1 MASLIRM
8 PGISADAEEAAL
20 VEWFVEEGQE
30 IASGSAL
37 AAVETEKA
45 TVDIDADEG
54 GVIFKLLAEPGTPV
68 AVGAPI
74 AVLIAVGESTDD
86 PQAIL
91 DSVGLGGSTTSAAA
105 QPAEEEPPAPAP
117 VADAP
122 AAAAAD
128 EDTAT
133 PEASHAPTGEDTA
146 GQPAASTPHGERL
159 FASPIVRRL
168 AREQG
173 IDLSTVTGT
182 GPGGRIVRD
191 DLANARPSQASA
203 SADPVA
209 GAPSAPARPEAGM
222 SPHSKLRVAVA
233 NALAGSK
240 RTAPH
245 FYLTVRCDVGRLME
259 LRSQVNE
266 NASTRISVNDF
277 IIKAV
282 AEAFVDVPGMN
293 VQWHDEG
300 LLTLPS
306 IDISVAIASEKG
318 LVTPVIRSAD
328 EARLSDI
335 ARGVKD
341 YVELANNGRLKQ
353 SDLEGGSFT
362 VTNLGMFGIEEFS
375 AIINPPQVG
384 ILAVGTI
391 VDEVRMDEDGSVR
404 KAQMMSLT
412 LSADHRPVDGALA
425 AQWLSSVK
433 SHLESPLSMLV

>member
-1 MASLIRM
+1 MASLVRM

-30 IASGSAL
+30 ISSGSPL

-54 GVIFKLLAEPGTPV
+54 GVIFKLLAEPGSPV

-74 AVLIAVGESTDD
+74 AVLVAAGESTDD
-86 PQAIL
+86 EAAIL
-91 DSVGLGGSTTSAAA
+91 NSVGLGAAAA
-105 QPAEEEPPAPAP
+105 QEPAAQEPAAQEQPPAESQPAAADAPGEPAA
-117 VADAP
+117 AP
-122 AAAAAD
+122 AAASAD
-128 EDTAT
+128 
-133 PEASHAPTGEDTA
+133 
-146 GQPAASTPHGERL
+146 PAVGRV
-159 FASPIVRRL
+159 FASPIVRRI
-168 AREQG
+168 AREKG
-173 IDLSTVTGT
+173 IDLATVTGT

-191 DLANARPSQASA
+191 DLANVQAA
-203 SADPVA
+203 PVA
-209 GAPSAPARPEAGM
+209 VAEPASESGPTPSGPGEIT
-222 SPHSKLRVAVA
+222 PHSKLRMAVA

-240 RTAPH
+240 RNAPH

-259 LRSQVNE
+259 LRREVNE
-266 NASTRISVNDF
+266 NSPTRVSVNDF
-277 IIKAV
+277 VIKAV
-282 AEAFVDVPGMN
+282 ARAFVEVPEMN
-293 VQWHDEG
+293 VQWHEDG
-300 LLTLPS
+300 LLSLS
-306 IDISVAIASEKG
+306 SVDISVAIASEKG

-328 EARLSDI
+328 RAGLSEI

-341 YVELANNGRLKQ
+341 YVELANSGRLKQ
-353 SDLEGGSFT
+353 TDLEGGSFT

-391 VDEVRMDEDGSVR
+391 VDEVRMDDDGGVW

-425 AQWLSSVK
+425 ARWLQAVK
-433 SHLESPLSMLV
+433 SALEAPLSMLV